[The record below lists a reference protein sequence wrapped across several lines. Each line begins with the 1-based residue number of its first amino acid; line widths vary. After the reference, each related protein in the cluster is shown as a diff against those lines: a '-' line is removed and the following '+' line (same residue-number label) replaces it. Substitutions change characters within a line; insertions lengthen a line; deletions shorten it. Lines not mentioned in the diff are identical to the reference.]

1 MQVLYLA
8 KEYMLNALA
17 DKTNIQNQFPQH
29 LQSVNWN
36 KDMLIHAPRC
46 TPSENNGNSNPGL
59 EVYSSCSK
67 LFHGELT
74 DVLITEI
81 RGLDI

>member
-29 LQSVNWN
+29 LQSVTLDNWK

-46 TPSENNGNSNPGL
+46 NPSENNGDSNL
-59 EVYSSCSK
+59 RS
-67 LFHGELT
+67 LF
-74 DVLITEI
+74 
-81 RGLDI
+81 